1 MVPTVTEVMNMLRYL
16 AHTIFYLI
24 VLLPLPSAAALR
36 VFACEPEWAALVGEL
51 AGDKV
56 KVDTAT
62 RPSQDPHYVQARPSL
77 ISKIRR
83 ADLLVCTGA
92 GLEAGWLPLLLRKGN
107 NKRILAGHPGHL
119 MIADT
124 VQLKEKPVKLD
135 RSEGDVHAAG
145 NPHLQTDPRNMLPAA
160 VAIVDRL
167 VQLDHDNATSYRSNL
182 TAFKDR
188 WQEAVL
194 DWQRKAGPLQGMP
207 VVVYHRS
214 WRYLQD
220 WLGLK
225 EVASLE
231 PKPGIP
237 PGSRYLADV
246 LRRTQ
251 ELPGLVIIHSQYQES
266 KAIEWFSG
274 KTGAPVVLLPS
285 TVGGTPEAKDL
296 FSWYENII
304 SRLLKAS
311 GRGND

>member
-1 MVPTVTEVMNMLRYL
+1 MLRYFMFLGLL
-16 AHTIFYLI
+16 AII
-24 VLLPLPSAAALR
+24 ILPLPATAALR
-36 VFACEPEWAALVGEL
+36 VFACEPEWAALVSEL
-51 AGDKV
+51 AGGKV
-56 KVDTAT
+56 KIDTAT
-62 RPSQDPHYVQARPSL
+62 RPAQDPHYVQARPSL

-92 GLEAGWLPLLLRKGN
+92 DLEAGWLPVLLRKGN
-107 NKRILAGHPGHL
+107 NKRILTGYPGHL

-160 VAIVDRL
+160 VAITERL
-167 VQLDHDNATSYRSNL
+167 SQLDTTNADIYRNNL
-182 TAFKDR
+182 AVFKVR
-188 WQEAVL
+188 WQEAV
-194 DWQRKAGPLQGMP
+194 DAWQRKAAPLQGMP

-214 WRYLQD
+214 WVYLQD

-246 LRRTQ
+246 LNRTQ
-251 ELPGLVIIHSQYQES
+251 GFADLVIIHSQYQES
-266 KAIEWFSG
+266 KAIGWFSR
-274 KTGAPVVLLPS
+274 KSGAPVVLLPS
-285 TVGGTPEAKDL
+285 TVGGTAEAEDL
-296 FSWYENII
+296 FSWYEDII
-304 SRLLKAS
+304 TRLLKAH
-311 GRGND
+311 GGGNE

>member
-1 MVPTVTEVMNMLRYL
+1 MLRYFTFL
-16 AHTIFYLI
+16 GLLVI
-24 VLLPLPSAAALR
+24 VILPLPATAALR

-51 AGDKV
+51 AGNKV

-62 RPSQDPHYVQARPSL
+62 RPRQDPHYVQARPSL

-92 GLEAGWLPLLLRKGN
+92 DLEAGWLPVLLRKGN
-107 NKRILAGHPGHL
+107 NKRIISGQPGNL
-119 MIADT
+119 MIANT
-124 VQLKEKPVKLD
+124 VQLKDKPVTLD
-135 RSEGDVHAAG
+135 RSEGDVHAQG

-160 VAIVDRL
+160 AAITDRL
-167 VQLDHDNATSYRSNL
+167 VQLDPDNADIYRNNL
-182 TAFKDR
+182 ALFKVR
-188 WQEAVL
+188 WQEAVEA
-194 DWQRKAGPLQGMP
+194 WQRKAEPLQGML

-214 WRYLQD
+214 WIYLQD

-237 PGSRYLADV
+237 PGSRYLADI
-246 LRRTQ
+246 LNRTQ
-251 ELPGLVIIHSQYQES
+251 ELSGLVIIHSQYQES

-274 KTGAPVVLLPS
+274 KSGAPVVLLPS
-285 TVGGTPEAKDL
+285 TVGGTSEAKDL

-304 SRLLKAS
+304 TRLLNAHGS
-311 GRGND
+311 TNE

>member
-1 MVPTVTEVMNMLRYL
+1 MLRNITY
-16 AHTIFYLI
+16 T
-24 VLLPLPSAAALR
+24 VLCLMVFLPLPSAAAALR
-36 VFACEPEWAALVGEL
+36 VFACEPEWAALVSEL

-62 RPSQDPHYVQARPSL
+62 RPGQDPHYVQARPSL
-77 ISKIRR
+77 IAKIRR

-92 GLEAGWLPLLLRKGN
+92 DLEAGWLPVLLRKGN
-107 NKRILAGHPGHL
+107 NKRILIGHPGHL

-145 NPHLQTDPRNMLPAA
+145 NPHLQTDPRSMLPAA
-160 VAIVDRL
+160 VAITERL
-167 VQLDHDNATSYRSNL
+167 SQLDTNNADVYRNNL
-182 TAFKDR
+182 AVFKVR
-188 WQEAVL
+188 WQEAV
-194 DWQRKAGPLQGMP
+194 DAWQRKAAPLQGMP

-214 WRYLQD
+214 WVYLQD

-246 LRRTQ
+246 INRTQ
-251 ELPGLVIIHSQYQES
+251 GFADLVIIHSQYQES
-266 KAIEWFSG
+266 KAIKWFSR
-274 KTGAPVVLLPS
+274 KSGAPVVLLPS
-285 TVGGTPEAKDL
+285 TVGGTAEAEDL
-296 FSWYENII
+296 FSWYEDII
-304 SRLLKAS
+304 TRLLKAH
-311 GRGND
+311 GGGNE